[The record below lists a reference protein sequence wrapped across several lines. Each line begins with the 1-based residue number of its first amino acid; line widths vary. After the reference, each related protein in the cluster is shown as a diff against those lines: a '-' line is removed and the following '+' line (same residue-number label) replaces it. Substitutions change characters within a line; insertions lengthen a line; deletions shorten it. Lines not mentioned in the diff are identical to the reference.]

1 MQIFIKLQNKT
12 IRYIVT
18 LHQSHENKPGTTEQN
33 RINIRATQQDK
44 NPEMVYILPFIK
56 FSNFVPK

>member
-1 MQIFIKLQNKT
+1 MQIFNRLQNNKNE
-12 IRYIVT
+12 YIIT